1 MHIIGWQ
8 QVFIKYWIMNQNYE
22 KSKVRLFR
30 VFRRL
35 HGFSFLK
42 KNVYVD
48 NLYFES
54 SLTI

>member
-8 QVFIKYWIMNQNYE
+8 QVFIKYWIMNQNYK
-22 KSKVRLFR
+22 KSKVRLFH

-42 KNVYVD
+42 KMCMLIIYIFNQV
-48 NLYFES
+48 
-54 SLTI
+54 